1 MPLKE
6 IIEAMPL
13 KEIKKANCSL
23 KYLGFIKLLC
33 YSKSS
38 LKIGL
43 CRNAGQVIVASWEN
57 KPYKKGKDTYI
68 PLSTTDRKF

>member
-23 KYLGFIKLLC
+23 KYLGFKKLLC

-43 CRNAGQVIVASWEN
+43 CRNAGQVIVAS
-57 KPYKKGKDTYI
+57 
-68 PLSTTDRKF
+68 